1 MRRGEIYWVNLDPAV
16 GSEIGECRPAV
27 VLQNDLA
34 NHSSPTVTIV
44 PLSTR
49 VGRVYPFQ
57 VLIPASASGLN
68 RDSKALCEQI
78 RTVSKTRLLD
88 KAGGLS
94 IVVMEAIRTALDRHL
109 WH

>member
-1 MRRGEIYWVNLDPAV
+1 MRRGEIYWVNLDPVV
-16 GSEIGECRPAV
+16 GSEVGKRRPAI

-57 VLIPASASGLN
+57 VLIPASTSGLD
-68 RDSKALCEQI
+68 RDGKALCEQV
-78 RTVSKTRLLD
+78 RTVSKTRLLN
-88 KAGGLS
+88 KVGGLS
-94 IVVMEAIRTALDRHL
+94 NSVMEAIRTALDRHL

>member
-1 MRRGEIYWVNLDPAV
+1 MRRGEIYWVNLDPVV
-16 GSEIGECRPAV
+16 GSEIGKRRPAV
-27 VLQNDLA
+27 ILQNDLA

-49 VGRVYPFQ
+49 VGKVYPFQ
-57 VLIPASASGLN
+57 VLIPAATSGLD

-78 RTVSKTRLLD
+78 RTVSKTRLFD
-88 KAGGLS
+88 KVGDLS
-94 IVVMEAIRTALDRHL
+94 NSVMKAIRTALDRHL

>member
-1 MRRGEIYWVNLDPAV
+1 MRRGEIYWVNLDPVV
-16 GSEIGECRPAV
+16 GSEIGKRRPAV

-34 NHSSPTVTIV
+34 NYSSPTVTIV

-57 VLIPASASGLN
+57 VLIPASTSGLD
-68 RDSKALCEQI
+68 RDSKALCEHI

-88 KAGGLS
+88 MVGEVS
-94 IVVMEAIRTALDRHL
+94 ITVIEAIRTALDRHL

>member
-1 MRRGEIYWVNLDPAV
+1 MRRGEIYWVNLDPVV
-16 GSEIGECRPAV
+16 GSEIGKRRPAV

-57 VLIPASASGLN
+57 VLIPASTSRLD
-68 RDSKALCEQI
+68 RDSKALCEHI

-88 KAGGLS
+88 KAGEISSPLL
-94 IVVMEAIRTALDRHL
+94 EAIRMALDRHL